1 MEHNNPFEGFHFA
14 AFYFSSTFIFLIF
27 SLSWIGYLSGAI
39 YLSMMF
45 VQSLKMVCV
54 NIHICALFSSQ
65 YCKRMKVYVLCF
77 FLKPEDNCFL
87 HKLKIRL

>member
-1 MEHNNPFEGFHFA
+1 MEHNNPFEGFRFA
-14 AFYFSSTFIFLIF
+14 AFYFSSTLIF
-27 SLSWIGYLSGAI
+27 HFLELVTSVEQYI
-39 YLSMMF
+39 LSMMF

-54 NIHICALFSSQ
+54 NIHICAFSSQ

-77 FLKPEDNCFL
+77 FLKPEDICFL